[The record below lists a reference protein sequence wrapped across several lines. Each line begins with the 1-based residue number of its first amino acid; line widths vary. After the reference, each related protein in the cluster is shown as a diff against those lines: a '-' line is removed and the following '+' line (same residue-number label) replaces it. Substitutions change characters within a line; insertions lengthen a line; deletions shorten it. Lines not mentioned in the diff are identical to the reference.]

1 MSNEKM
7 RNTGNAITDQKT
19 RSMSR
24 RYSPEKVE
32 SKWQNRWFEKDVYE
46 AVYKFDKNDS
56 DRQVLVIDTPPPFTS
71 GHMHI
76 GHAYWTIVNDT
87 VARYERMRGYNVL
100 LPQGWDC
107 QGLPTELKVQY
118 QWKIPREK
126 RDLFRQKCVEWTESM
141 IHSMKNSMIKMGYR
155 PDWEQFEYRTMDP
168 SYWKKVQSTLLT
180 FHDKG
185 LIYRDE
191 FPIHWCPNC
200 GTALAQAEL
209 GYIDEPGKLYY
220 IKFPRKGGYIE
231 IATTR
236 PELIPACQAVVV
248 NPEDERYH
256 DLIGKE
262 AEIPIF
268 GRKIPIFS
276 DSAVEPTFGT
286 GMVMVC
292 TFGDDQ
298 DVRWQQKYNLPINK
312 VIDEKGKL
320 INSGKY
326 NGMTIEEGRTAIV
339 SDLHDMGLVVKNE
352 DIIHKILSHT
362 ERSDCLSPIEFLVK
376 KQWFIKTKPFL
387 EDIVQACKN
396 MRWTPEFMF
405 QRLVDWVNSIEWDWL
420 ISRQRIYGTPIPFW
434 YCEECNEPIP
444 ARVDQLP
451 VNPPED
457 TAPLKSCSRCG
468 SSNIKPSEDVCDCW
482 VDSSITPLVIS
493 GYFENAPHYCRTYP
507 ADMRQQGHDI
517 IRTWLFYTVF
527 RCLILTDNPAF
538 NQVLINGHI
547 LGPDGYKMSK
557 SRGNVIDPSHR
568 LNEFGADSLRQA
580 LLSITMGSDLPFNW
594 DSVKYGKGFLQKYWS
609 ASRFVQQF
617 INDYQPFDH
626 NIESLTLIDRW
637 ILSKLA
643 RVVKKVTDALD
654 NYQFHVAIELIRNFF
669 WHDFCDQYI
678 EASKHRLYDSISPE
692 DRASVIYTLY
702 NVTWNSTLM
711 LSPICPHIVEE
722 VNSKLFNNTELLSIH
737 GAKWPNVNDIPS
749 SRKMEEEGELVVQ
762 AVSEIRKE
770 KSNSG
775 MALSSKIPKVV
786 IEAPMDF
793 LEIIRENEEVIK
805 RILHI
810 EALSFVA
817 SNSFKAS
824 LG

>member
-1 MSNEKM
+1 
-7 RNTGNAITDQKT
+7 
-19 RSMSR
+19 
-24 RYSPEKVE
+24 
-32 SKWQNRWFEKDVYE
+32 
-46 AVYKFDKNDS
+46 
-56 DRQVLVIDTPPPFTS
+56 
-71 GHMHI
+71 
-76 GHAYWTIVNDT
+76 
-87 VARYERMRGYNVL
+87 
-100 LPQGWDC
+100 
-107 QGLPTELKVQY
+107 LKVQY

-168 SYWKKVQSTLLT
+168 SYWKNVQSTLLT

-248 NPEDERYH
+248 NPKDERYT

-326 NGMTIEEGRTAIV
+326 NGMTVEEGRTAIV
-339 SDLHDMGLVVKNE
+339 SDLHDMGLVVKSE

-362 ERSDCLSPIEFLVK
+362 ERSDCLSPIEFLIK

-387 EDIVQACKN
+387 EDVVQACKK

-405 QRLVDWVNSIEWDWL
+405 QRLIDWVNSIEWDWL

-434 YCEECNEPIP
+434 YCEDCNEPIP

-457 TAPLKSCSRCG
+457 TTPLKSCPRCG

-493 GYFENAPHYCRTYP
+493 GYFESAPHYCRTYP
-507 ADMRQQGHDI
+507 ADVRQQGHDI

-527 RCLILTDNPAF
+527 RCLILRDNPPF
-538 NQVLINGHI
+538 KQVLINGHI

-568 LNEFGADSLRQA
+568 LKEFGADSLRQA

-609 ASRFVQQF
+609 ASRFVQRF

-643 RVVKKVTDALD
+643 RVVKKVTEALD

-678 EASKHRLYDSISPE
+678 EASKHRLYDSISPD

-702 NVTWNSTLM
+702 TVTWNSTLM

-722 VNSKLFNNTELLSIH
+722 VHSKVFNNTGLLSIH
-737 GAKWPNVNDIPS
+737 SAKWPNVNDIPS
-749 SRKMEEEGELVVQ
+749 SRKMEKEGEVIVQ
-762 AVSEIRKE
+762 AVSDIRKE

-775 MALSSKIPKVV
+775 MPLSSKISRAV
-786 IEAPMDF
+786 IKAPMDS
-793 LEIIRENEEVIK
+793 LEILRKNEEVIK

-810 EALSFVA
+810 EALRFVA
-817 SNSFKAS
+817 SNSFESS

>member
-1 MSNEKM
+1 LSNEKKK
-7 RNTGNAITDQKT
+7 NTDNTLTDQKT
-19 RSMSR
+19 RSISR

-46 AVYKFDKNDS
+46 AVYKFDKTDN
-56 DRQVLVIDTPPPFTS
+56 DRQVFVIDTPPPFTS

-76 GHAYWTIVNDT
+76 GHAYWTIINDT
-87 VARYERMRGYNVL
+87 VARYERMRGHNVL

-126 RDLFRQKCVEWTESM
+126 KDLFRQKCIEWTESM

-168 SYWKKVQSTLLT
+168 SYWKNVQSTLLT

-209 GYIDEPGKLYY
+209 GYIDEPGKLFY
-220 IKFPRKGGYIE
+220 IKFPREEGYIE

-248 NPEDERYH
+248 NPKDERH
-256 DLIGKE
+256 NDLIGKE
-262 AEIPIF
+262 AKIPIF

-298 DVRWQQKYNLPINK
+298 DVRWQQKHNLPINK

-326 NGMTIEEGRTAIV
+326 SGMKIEEGRTAIV
-339 SDLHDMGLVVKNE
+339 SDLNDMGLVSKIE
-352 DIIHKILSHT
+352 DVSHKILSHT
-362 ERSDCLSPIEFLVK
+362 ERSDCLSPIEFLIK

-387 EDIVQACKN
+387 VDIVQACKN

-405 QRLVDWVNSIEWDWL
+405 QRLVDWANSIEWDWL

-434 YCEECNEPIP
+434 YCEDCNEPIP
-444 ARVDQLP
+444 ARIDQLP
-451 VNPPED
+451 VNPPKD
-457 TAPLKSCSRCG
+457 TSPLKSCPRCD

-493 GYFENAPHYCRTYP
+493 GYFESAPHYSRIYP
-507 ADMRQQGHDI
+507 ADVRQQGHDI

-527 RCLILTDNPAF
+527 RCLILTDNHPF
-538 NQVLINGHI
+538 KQVLINGHI

-557 SRGNVIDPSHR
+557 SRGNVVDPNQR

-617 INDYQPFDH
+617 INDYKPSDH
-626 NIESLTLIDRW
+626 NMESLALIDIW
-637 ILSKLA
+637 ILSKLS
-643 RVVKKVTDALD
+643 RVVKKVTEALD

-678 EASKHRLYDSISPE
+678 EASKYRLYDSTSPE
-692 DRASVIYTLY
+692 DRTSVINTLY
-702 NVTWNSTLM
+702 TVIWNSTLM

-722 VNSKLFNNTELLSIH
+722 VHSKLFNNSKLLSIH
-737 GAKWPNVNDIPS
+737 GAKWPNFKDIPS
-749 SRKMEEEGELVVQ
+749 SRKMEEEGEVVTQ
-762 AVSEIRKE
+762 AVSELRKE
-770 KSNSG
+770 KSTSG
-775 MALSSKIPKVV
+775 IPLSSKIQLAV
-786 IEAPMDF
+786 IKTPSDSN
-793 LEIIRENEEVIK
+793 EILRKHREVIK

-810 EALSFVA
+810 EVLRFED
-817 SNSFKAS
+817 SNEFKVS